1 MKLNE
6 SDNATPGQALV
17 ALDTT
22 APGAMAAASRAGKAS
37 DSEKITINLGFVDLG
52 QIDLL
57 VNEGF
62 YGNRSDFIRTAIRN
76 QLTQH
81 GEALKQVASRKLLAL
96 GMHDIRRSDLLALQK
111 TRQKLTLRVVGLA
124 RIAEDVSPELAL
136 DTIEALEVLGA
147 LQASDGVR
155 RALKDRLR

>member
-1 MKLNE
+1 MNPNG
-6 SDNATPGQALV
+6 SDIPTASPAAPTVDAGATSAV
-17 ALDTT
+17 
-22 APGAMAAASRAGKAS
+22 AASRPGKSA

-96 GMHDIRRSDLLALQK
+96 GMHEIRRSDLLALQK

-124 RIAEDVSPELAL
+124 RIADDVSPELAL

-155 RALKDRLR
+155 QALKDRLR